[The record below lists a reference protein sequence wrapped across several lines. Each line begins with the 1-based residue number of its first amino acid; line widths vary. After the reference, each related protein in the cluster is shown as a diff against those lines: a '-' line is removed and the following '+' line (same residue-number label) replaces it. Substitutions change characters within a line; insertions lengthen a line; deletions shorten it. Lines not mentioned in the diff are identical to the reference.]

1 MKRQALLYSGGLV
14 LPIIIVLFF
23 VAPWGLGIWLG
34 PEYSGT
40 AAQVFQIM
48 LVGYL
53 FNSIAL
59 VPYNNLQAKGYSR
72 TTAMVHLL
80 EVLPYLM
87 LMYFSVQQWG
97 VVGAASIWSL
107 RMAVDCILMAYLD
120 SK

>member
-1 MKRQALLYSGGLV
+1 
-14 LPIIIVLFF
+14 
-23 VAPWGLGIWLG
+23 
-34 PEYSGT
+34 
-40 AAQVFQIM
+40 
-48 LVGYL
+48 
-53 FNSIAL
+53 
-59 VPYNNLQAKGYSR
+59 
-72 TTAMVHLL
+72 MVHLL